1 MPTTEYLNGEDV
13 TIEATFRKYPD
24 WATSIVDHGAFLNQN
39 SRYRNLLGVKNY
51 STVAWDLQ
59 NDGYATAPNY
69 ATSLINA
76 I

>member
-39 SRYRNLLGVKNY
+39 SRYRNLLGVKIIRPLHGICK
-51 STVAWDLQ
+51 TM
-59 NDGYATAPNY
+59 ATQRHLTMP
-69 ATSLINA
+69 LH
-76 I
+76 